1 MLRHVVFFKFK
12 EGIGEE
18 EIVDLEK
25 SLAALSPVIPEILSY
40 EFGRDVVRSERS
52 YDLAL
57 VSTFEDV
64 HSLQR
69 YQKHPDHQIVLQKV
83 NNLCESVL
91 AVDFLMDPNPQSAI

>member
-12 EGIGEE
+12 EGVGEGDV
-18 EIVDLEK
+18 VDLEQ
-25 SLAALSPVIPEILSY
+25 SLAALPPVIPEILSY

-57 VSTFEDV
+57 VSTFKDLN
-64 HSLQR
+64 SLQR

-83 NNLCESVL
+83 NDLCESFL
-91 AVDFLMDPNPQSAI
+91 AVDFLTE

>member
-12 EGIGEE
+12 DGAREE

-25 SLAALSPVIPEILSY
+25 SLAELPPDIPEILSY

-57 VSTFEDV
+57 ISTFKDLDAMQ
-64 HSLQR
+64 H
-69 YQKHPDHQIVLQKV
+69 YQKHPDHQIVLRKI
-83 NNLCESVL
+83 NKLCESVVV
-91 AVDFLMDPNPQSAI
+91 VDFLTDPNPQSAI

>member
-1 MLRHVVFFKFK
+1 MLKHVVFFKFK
-12 EGIGEE
+12 QGVAEA

-25 SLAALSPVIPEILSY
+25 SLAELPPIIPEILSY

-57 VSTFEDV
+57 VSTFRDLD
-64 HSLQR
+64 SLQR
-69 YQKHPDHQIVLQKV
+69 YQIHPDHQIVLQKV

-91 AVDFLMDPNPQSAI
+91 AVDFLSDPNLQSAI

>member
-1 MLRHVVFFKFK
+1 MLKHVVFFKFK
-12 EGIGEE
+12 QGVAEA

-25 SLAALSPVIPEILSY
+25 SLAELPLIIPEILSY

-57 VSTFEDV
+57 VSTFRDLD
-64 HSLQR
+64 SLQR
-69 YQKHPDHQIVLQKV
+69 YQIHPDHQIVLQKV

-91 AVDFLMDPNPQSAI
+91 AVDFLSDPNLQSAI

>member
-1 MLRHVVFFKFK
+1 MLKHVVFFKFK
-12 EGIGEE
+12 QGVAEA

-25 SLAALSPVIPEILSY
+25 SLAELPPAIPEILSY

-57 VSTFEDV
+57 VSTFRDLE
-64 HSLQR
+64 SLQR
-69 YQKHPDHQIVLQKV
+69 YQIHPDHQIVLQKV

-91 AVDFLMDPNPQSAI
+91 AVDFLSDPNLQSAI

>member
-1 MLRHVVFFKFK
+1 MLRHVVFFMFK
-12 EGIGEE
+12 DGVGEA

-25 SLAALSPVIPEILSY
+25 SLAELPPVIPEILSY

-57 VSTFEDV
+57 VSTFKDID
-64 HSLQR
+64 SLQR
-69 YQKHPDHQIVLQKV
+69 YQIHPDHQIVLQKV

-91 AVDFLMDPNPQSAI
+91 AVDFPTEPNPQSEI

>member
-12 EGIGEE
+12 KGVGQGE
-18 EIVDLEK
+18 IADLEQ
-25 SLAALSPVIPEILSY
+25 SLAALPPVIPEIISY

-57 VSTFEDV
+57 LSTFKDLD
-64 HSLQR
+64 SLQR
-69 YQKHPDHQIVLQKV
+69 YQKHSSHQLVLQKV

-91 AVDFLMDPNPQSAI
+91 AVDFLTDPNSQSTI